1 MIDIDSYSM
10 GHFLLPYMYI
20 PYTPPI
26 PASINSLSLIIF
38 SMSLSASPPAPYLNS
53 LCGEAAIP

>member
-10 GHFLLPYMYI
+10 GHFLLPYI

-26 PASINSLSLIIF
+26 PAIINSLSMIIF